1 MHVSYFTKVN
11 NTCKLAKEKFDI
23 FVVAHGQMVR
33 IKDGVIKMRT
43 IL

>member
-11 NTCKLAKEKFDI
+11 NACKLAKEKFDI
-23 FVVAHGQMVR
+23 FVVAHGQMVM
-33 IKDGVIKMRT
+33 IKDGVIKMQT